1 MSYKIIIE
9 KTAKKNL
16 EKIRSPFFEAID
28 KKILALEINP
38 RPHGCK
44 KLKGRDAWRIR
55 VGDYRIIYKIKDDIL
70 QIIVIEID
78 DRKQVYR

>member
-1 MSYKIIIE
+1 MNYNIIIE
-9 KTAKKNL
+9 RAARKNL
-16 EKIRSPFFEAID
+16 EKIHHTSFEIIN
-28 KKILALEINP
+28 KEILSLETDP

-55 VGDYRIIYKIKDDIL
+55 VGDYRIIYKIKDNIL

-78 DRKQVYR
+78 H

>member
-1 MSYKIIIE
+1 MRYTVIIE
-9 KTAKKNL
+9 RAARKNL

-28 KKILALEINP
+28 KKILALENNP
-38 RPHGCK
+38 RPQGCK
-44 KLKGRDAWRIR
+44 KLKGRDAWRLR

-70 QIIVIEID
+70 QILVIEID